1 MPTVAEELAESVPKR
16 GVKLAYG
23 EAVVMGDTT
32 LVPIAMVTYG
42 FGGGG
47 ESGKGGGG
55 GGGATMPLG
64 VYVTRGATTSFRP
77 NPVALLAVS
86 IPLVCAVGWAI
97 SRIVKAMR

>member
-32 LVPIAMVTYG
+32 MVPIAMVTYG

-47 ESGKGGGG
+47 EGAQGGGG

-64 VYVTRGATTSFRP
+64 VYVTRGANTTFRP

-86 IPLVCAVGWAI
+86 IPLVCAAGWAI

>member
-47 ESGKGGGG
+47 ESGQGGGG

>member
-1 MPTVAEELAESVPKR
+1 MPTVAEELAESVPSR
-16 GVKLAYG
+16 GVKIAYG

-32 LVPIAMVTYG
+32 IVPIALVTYG

-47 ESGKGGGG
+47 EGQLSGGG

-77 NPVALLAVS
+77 NPIALLGVS
-86 IPLVCAVGWAI
+86 IPLVCAAGWAI
-97 SRIVKAMR
+97 ARIVKAMR